1 MGAIKTLHRRLAR
14 AFGDAPGPV
23 VWVGDLSRLASDND
37 YFFVW
42 VYDTAWPMKG
52 WTPKGWQLAKP
63 GVCQTAMQEERAAAL
78 ASTAG
83 GSAAYQR
90 YAFIHDRD
98 LQVLYLGDLA
108 FLHGSVC
115 GGVPY
120 QVMVLHGLHGL
131 GEQALPVQQLPPAPT
146 IPPPPLPGPPP
157 TPAPPKPAPTPKPV
171 LSSLSPAA
179 LGIIAAALVIGVIVY
194 TSEVRL

>member
-14 AFGDAPGPV
+14 AFGDAPGPL
-23 VWVGDLSRLASDND
+23 VWVGDLSRLGSDYD

-42 VYDTAWPMKG
+42 IYDTAWPMKG
-52 WTPKGWQLAKP
+52 WTPKGWQLAKA
-63 GVCQTAMQEERAAAL
+63 GVCQTAMQEERGAAL

-90 YAFIHDRD
+90 YAFIHDRN

-108 FLHGSVC
+108 YLHGSVC

-120 QVMVLHGLHGL
+120 QVQVFHGAGF

-157 TPAPPKPAPTPKPV
+157 TPAPPKPPAPKPV
-171 LSSLSPAA
+171 LSSLSPTA

-194 TSEVRL
+194 ASEVRL